1 MECGSNKSTEAWL
14 IARMRR
20 EFYNGTF
27 LQCLTRQHRCHWGSS
42 SHRRQTEPDVGPL
55 SYQENAELQLKHNLM
70 VKSHVLEHRW
80 FSTQACSL
88 FSEGVYPGTRQSITS
103 AAVKSGLPGLVL
115 LFCRTRCQTTTN
127 MNAPALPAVP
137 PVRAEPPRAP
147 LSENHVTSALRP
159 QAFKEQ
165 NKLQVHV
172 KKGPTGWRQ
181 MDVTRCLFPS
191 TRLCGGVYF
200 YYCAQ
205 TLSSFFLSS
214 WMEKKIGWNL
224 TDVLWYPLLPRKW
237 LFKTLKRGRSHHEF
251 RLSCSLVSLHFVL
264 HS

>member
-137 PVRAEPPRAP
+137 PVRAEPPEHPSLKITLPVLCDHRRSKNKINCKCTWRRGQRAEGKWTWP
-147 LSENHVTSALRP
+147 DVCFQAHDSAAVSIFTIVPR
-159 QAFKEQ
+159 
-165 NKLQVHV
+165 
-172 KKGPTGWRQ
+172 
-181 MDVTRCLFPS
+181 LF
-191 TRLCGGVYF
+191 
-200 YYCAQ
+200 
-205 TLSSFFLSS
+205 
-214 WMEKKIGWNL
+214 
-224 TDVLWYPLLPRKW
+224 
-237 LFKTLKRGRSHHEF
+237 
-251 RLSCSLVSLHFVL
+251 L
-264 HS
+264 HSF